1 MQADSPRTVQTPRT
15 AAGEH
20 ADLQSILLKEE
31 KGKDMS
37 ADDEQASTTITL

>member
-1 MQADSPRTVQTPRT
+1 MQADSPRTAQTLRT